1 MTAINSVTDLT
12 REGQIAVIT
21 LNSPPVN
28 ALSEA
33 MREGLIAALKQV
45 EADTAV
51 KATLVICAGRT
62 FIAGADITEFD
73 RVMTGAGFRDLQN
86 AMDAAKKPVVIAI
99 HGTALGGGL
108 ETAMCGH
115 YRVAVPSA
123 KLGQP
128 EVALGLVPGA
138 GGTQRLPRLVGVEK
152 ALAMVTD
159 GKPISAGEGHKL
171 GLIDALMPEKEL
183 KQGALDFTA
192 SLLAEGKGIRR
203 TRDLN
208 EKVSGVPAKLFAEFR
223 ATHDFRGF
231 EAPGKAIDC
240 VEAATTMPFDRGLDF
255 EEKIFLACKDSL
267 QSKAQRYAFFAE
279 RKTGK
284 IPGLSDDVPLLA
296 IRKVG
301 VIGAGLMGGGIA
313 TVFANAGL
321 PVTIIEANPE
331 ALARG
336 LDAVK
341 SGYEAGV
348 KRGRLGAEEAQARF
362 ARMTG
367 SLKMEDLADCDL
379 IVEAV
384 FERMDIKKDVFT
396 RLDKIAKPDAILASN
411 TSFLDIDAIAAA
423 TSRPDH
429 VLGLHFFSPAP
440 IMKLLEIV
448 RGAKTSDSVL
458 ATAMKLAKTI
468 GKVGVLAGNAHGFI
482 GNRILMARQD
492 GANQLV
498 LEGASPYHIDK
509 LLTDFGMPMGPFA
522 MFDLAGLDLG
532 WVASE
537 SHGET
542 LRDLL
547 CEAGRRGQK
556 TKSGYYDYD
565 AARKASPSPVT
576 EKIIEDFRKKK
587 GVTPRAIGDQEI
599 LERCLLPMINEGA
612 KILEEGK
619 ASRASDI
626 DIVWIYGYGWPAY
639 RGGPMFYGDTL
650 GLGAAAAG
658 LRKYGGTPAPL
669 LEKLAAAGKRLSD
682 YSA

>member
-1 MTAINSVTDLT
+1 MTDINPVTDLT
-12 REGQIAVIT
+12 NDGEVAVIT

-28 ALSEA
+28 ALSEV
-33 MREGLIAALKQV
+33 MREGLIAAVKQ
-45 EADTAV
+45 ADADAGI
-51 KATLVICAGRT
+51 KAILVICAGRT

-73 RVMTGAGFRDLQN
+73 RVMKGAGFRDLQN
-86 AMDAAKKPVVIAI
+86 ALDAAKKPIVIAI
-99 HGTALGGGL
+99 HGNALGGGL

-115 YRVAVPSA
+115 YRVATPSA

-152 ALAMVTD
+152 ALTMVTD
-159 GKPISAGEGHKL
+159 GKPISAEDGHRL
-171 GLIDALMPEKEL
+171 GLIDALMPEKDL
-183 KQGALDFTA
+183 KGGALAFVRQ
-192 SLLAEGKGIRR
+192 LIAEGKGARR

-208 EKVSGVPAKLFAEFR
+208 EKITGTPAKLFADFR
-223 ATHDFRGF
+223 AAHDFRGF

-240 VEAATTMPFDRGLDF
+240 VEAATTLPFDQGLDF
-255 EEKIFLACKDSL
+255 EEKVFLACKDSL

-279 RKTGK
+279 RKTAK
-284 IPGLSDDVPLLA
+284 IPGLADDVPALP
-296 IRKVG
+296 IKKVG

-321 PVTIIEANPE
+321 PVTVIEAAAD
-331 ALARG
+331 ALAKG

-341 SGYEAGV
+341 AGYEAGV
-348 KRGRLGAEEAQARF
+348 KRGRLGAEEAQTRF
-362 ARMTG
+362 ARLTG
-367 SLKMEDLADCDL
+367 SLKMEDLGDCDL

-384 FERMDIKKDVFT
+384 FERMDIKKDVFS

-411 TSFLDIDAIAAA
+411 TSFLDIDAIAAV

-440 IMKLLEIV
+440 VMKLMEIV

-458 ATAMKLAKTI
+458 ATAMKLAKGI
-468 GKVGVLAGNAHGFI
+468 GKVGVLAGNAYGFI

-492 GANQLV
+492 AANQLV

-509 LLTDFGMPMGPFA
+509 LMTEFGLPMGPFA
-522 MFDLAGLDLG
+522 LFDLAGLDLG

-542 LRDLL
+542 LRDLF

-556 TKSGYYDYD
+556 TKTGYYDYD
-565 AARKASPSPVT
+565 AVRKPSPSPVT
-576 EKIIEDFRKKK
+576 EKIIADFRKAK
-587 GVTPRAIGDQEI
+587 GVTTRAIGDQEI

-626 DIVWIYGYGWPAY
+626 DIVWIYGYGWPTY

-650 GLGAAAAG
+650 GLTNVAAG
-658 LRKYGGTPAPL
+658 LKKHGLQPAPL
-669 LEKLAAAGKRLSD
+669 LEKLAAAGKRLVD
-682 YSA
+682 YSN